1 MRADLKRP
9 FAVALGCIVLAGA
22 GFAGTIFISLSPL
35 KAAGHGDLAEHVIA
49 ISVQPKSVLPDQF
62 TATDKRKIEDAVR
75 AELRAIVAQDAKRA
89 FAKLTPS
96 TQSFFGKPEK
106 FLQAVADELPPI
118 LVAKKFSFL
127 GIDRADTT
135 TSEVLITDILG
146 QEWLAQFGVERQE
159 SGDWRVKGCVVQANP
174 GQRA

>member
-9 FAVALGCIVLAGA
+9 FAVSLACIFLAGV
-22 GFAGTIFISLSPL
+22 GFAGGSFISLSPL
-35 KAAGHGDLAEHVIA
+35 NAAGHVTTV
-49 ISVQPKSVLPDQF
+49 SVQPKSISPDEFGIQ
-62 TATDKRKIEDAVR
+62 DKRKIEDAVR

-96 TQSFFGKPEK
+96 TQSFFGAPEK
-106 FLQAVADELPPI
+106 FLQAVADELPPV
-118 LVAKKFSFL
+118 LVTKKFSFL
-127 GIDRADTT
+127 GINRAGAT

-146 QEWLAQFGVERQE
+146 QEWLADFEMERQE
-159 SGDWRVKGCVVQANP
+159 NGDWRVKGCVVQANP

>member
-1 MRADLKRP
+1 MRADLDSP
-9 FAVALGCIVLAGA
+9 LALILSCIVLAGL
-22 GFAGTIFISLSPL
+22 GFAGGTFISLSPL
-35 KAAGHGDLAEHVIA
+35 NAASPVTAPVTA
-49 ISVQPKSVLPDQF
+49 VSVEPKSIPSTRF
-62 TATDKRKIEDAVR
+62 TDADRRSIQDAIR
-75 AELRAIVAQDAKRA
+75 AELRAIVAQDANRA

-118 LVAKKFSFL
+118 LVTKKFSFL
-127 GIDRADTT
+127 GIDRDGAT

-146 QEWLAQFGVERQE
+146 QEWLANFEVERQE

>member
-35 KAAGHGDLAEHVIA
+35 KAAGHGDPAEHVIA

-146 QEWLAQFGVERQE
+146 QEWLAQFEVERQE

>member
-1 MRADLKRP
+1 MRANLESP
-9 FAVALGCIVLAGA
+9 FALALACIVLAGA
-22 GFAGTIFISLSPL
+22 GFIGGGFVSLSPL
-35 KAAGHGDLAEHVIA
+35 NAADHVTTV
-49 ISVQPKSVLPDQF
+49 SVQPKSLSPDKF
-62 TATDKRKIEDAVR
+62 NGLDKHKIEDAVR

-96 TQSFFGKPEK
+96 TQSFFGQPEK

-118 LVAKKFSFL
+118 LVTKRFSFL
-127 GIDRADTT
+127 GIDRTGTT

-146 QEWLAQFGVERQE
+146 QEWLAQFEVERQE